1 MARLSI
7 LCQINGGCMGC
18 CGHDFISKE
27 KIEEAIERN
36 TKDFESLNPKTE
48 QELISFMNRAHS
60 NDLLNGVCRNLIR
73 DEKTDKVLCPLHPAL
88 NDGNDLRVGHC
99 QTEYLC
105 LTAQKFEKW
114 DDLTKERFLDFVKKK
129 KLDRFDYSLAIDRN
143 ELVKEF
149 EENN

>member
-1 MARLSI
+1 
-7 LCQINGGCMGC
+7 MGC

-27 KIEEAIERN
+27 KIQEAIVRN
-36 TKDFESLNPKTE
+36 TKDFKELNPKTE
-48 QELISFMNRAHS
+48 SELLNFMNRAHC

-73 DEKTDKVLCPLHPAL
+73 DSKSDNILCPLHPAL

-114 DDLTKERFLDFVKKK
+114 TVETQKRFLDFVESK
-129 KLDRFDYSLAIDRN
+129 KLGRLDFSLLMDRN
-143 ELVKEF
+143 ELLKDFV
-149 EENN
+149 N